1 MIFEIRST
9 YTAMNKWAAS
19 WQNQQNDLCAQRRLR
34 CPVWSESL
42 QCAQWEARL
51 IGVFAGRKGHFVGFV
66 KRRLKCERD
75 NKKLI
80 LENQHR
86 ISIWV
91 EEGCAGGGGW
101 GVWCKSELNQTS
113 LAVSLTWIL
122 WSSSFSFECYIDPIS
137 WRNLLTFLDYLVK
150 GW

>member
-9 YTAMNKWAAS
+9 YTAMNKWADS
-19 WQNQQNDLCAQRRLR
+19 WQNQKKKNDLCAQRRLR
-34 CPVWSESL
+34 CPVWSESS

-51 IGVFAGRKGHFVGFV
+51 IWVFAGRKGHFVGFV
-66 KRRLKCERD
+66 TRRLKCEKD

-91 EEGCAGGGGW
+91 EEGCAGGGGGGW
-101 GVWCKSELNQTS
+101 GWGGGGMQIRIESDQPGYLINMNPLIVILFIWMLYRPHK
-113 LAVSLTWIL
+113 LA
-122 WSSSFSFECYIDPIS
+122 
-137 WRNLLTFLDYLVK
+137 
-150 GW
+150 